1 MNKKIGVI
9 LAVALIALLAMG
21 TVSAGWFDFLGGGSS
36 DNKVTIGY
44 LPSDHDAA
52 LFVADQQGLYKAKGI
67 ETELVQFNNGG
78 DLMTAMASGKVDV
91 GYVGIS
97 PVLSSVEK
105 GVPVKVI
112 SAAQNEGSGIVIS
125 NNSGI
130 SSAADLN
137 GKNVATPGEAT
148 IQYVLLNYYLKNNGL
163 AMDKVN
169 SSAMKTPSINDAI
182 NTNTIDAGVTFQPF
196 VSTSEANGNK
206 VLATSKDILP
216 GHPCCVVVASQD
228 LIDKKPDTVKDI
240 VAIHENATKFI
251 NDNVKENA
259 SAVVDLLP
267 SDIVSN
273 KTVEANSLASFPFLS
288 GLNDTY
294 KANVDAF
301 MQLEVDLG
309 ILNNT
314 IPHEKLFW
322 EGK

>member
-1 MNKKIGVI
+1 MNKKIGII

-21 TVSAGWFDFLGGGSS
+21 SVSAGWFDFLGGDSG
-36 DNKVTIGY
+36 NKVTIGY
-44 LPSDHDAA
+44 LPSDHDSA
-52 LFVADQQGLYKAKGI
+52 LFVADAQGLYKEKGI

-105 GVPVKVI
+105 GVPVKII
-112 SAAQNEGSGIVIS
+112 SAAQNEGSGIIIS

-130 SSAADLN
+130 SSASDLS
-137 GKNVATPGEAT
+137 GKNIATPGEAS
-148 IQYVLLNYYLKNNGL
+148 IQYVLLNYYLNSTGL
-163 AMDKVN
+163 SMDKVN
-169 SSAMKTPSINDAI
+169 ASAMKTPSINDAI
-182 NTNTIDAGVTFQPF
+182 RTNTIDAGVTFQPF
-196 VSTSEANGNK
+196 VSSSEAAGNG
-206 VLATSKDILP
+206 VLARSSDILP
-216 GHPCCVVVASQD
+216 NHPCCVVVASQD
-228 LIDKKPDTVKDI
+228 LIDKHPDTVKNI
-240 VAIHENATKFI
+240 VAIHENATNFI
-251 NDNVKENA
+251 NDNVKNNA

-267 SDIVSN
+267 KDIVSDKN
-273 KTVEANSLASFPFLS
+273 VEANSLASFPFIS

-294 KANVDAF
+294 KANVDSF

-314 IPHEKLFW
+314 IPHDKLYW

>member
-137 GKNVATPGEAT
+137 GKNVATPGEAS
-148 IQYVLLNYYLKNNGL
+148 IQYVLLNLYLKNNGL
-163 AMDKVN
+163 SMDKVN
-169 SSAMKTPSINDAI
+169 ASAMKTPSINDAI

-206 VLATSKDILP
+206 VLATSNDILA

-228 LIDKKPDTVKDI
+228 IIDKKPDTVKDI

-259 SAVVDLLP
+259 SR
-267 SDIVSN
+267 SRFRYFKQYHS
-273 KTVEANSLASFPFLS
+273 T
-288 GLNDTY
+288 
-294 KANVDAF
+294 
-301 MQLEVDLG
+301 
-309 ILNNT
+309 
-314 IPHEKLFW
+314 
-322 EGK
+322 

>member
-1 MNKKIGVI
+1 MDKKILAIIAIVI
-9 LAVALIALLAMG
+9 IALVAVG
-21 TVSAGWFDFLGGGSS
+21 AYFATSGGSS
-36 DNKVTIGY
+36 DNVVRIGH
-44 LPSDHDAA
+44 LPSDHDTA
-52 LFVADQQGLYKAKGI
+52 LFVAQEKKMFEDQGL
-67 ETELVQFNNGG
+67 TVELTQFNNGG

-105 GVPVKVI
+105 GVPVKII
-112 SAAQNEGSGIVIS
+112 SAAQTEGSGIIIS
-125 NNSGI
+125 NHSGI
-130 SSAADLN
+130 NAAADLS
-137 GKNVATPGEAT
+137 GKNVATPGEAS
-148 IQYVLLNYYLKNNGL
+148 IQYALLSYYLKNNGL

-169 SSAMKTPSINDAI
+169 ASAMKTPSINDAI
-182 NTNTIDAGVTFQPF
+182 NANTLDAGVTFQPF
-196 VSTSEANGNK
+196 VSTSESNGNK
-206 VLATSKDILP
+206 VLATSHDILP

-251 NDNVKENA
+251 NDNVKNNPSE
-259 SAVVDLLP
+259 VVKLLP

-273 KTVEANSLASFPFLS
+273 KDVEAKSLASFPFIS
-288 GLNDTY
+288 GINDTY

-301 MQLEVDLG
+301 MKLEVDLG

-314 IPHEKLFW
+314 VPHEKLYW

>member
-1 MNKKIGVI
+1 MNKKIGII

-21 TVSAGWFDFLGGGSS
+21 SVSAGWFDFLGGDSG
-36 DNKVTIGY
+36 NKVTIGY
-44 LPSDHDAA
+44 LPSDHDSA
-52 LFVADQQGLYKAKGI
+52 LFVADAQGLYKQKGI

-105 GVPVKVI
+105 GVPVKII
-112 SAAQNEGSGIVIS
+112 SAAQNEGSGIIIS

-130 SSAADLN
+130 SSASDLS
-137 GKNVATPGEAT
+137 GKNIATPGEAS
-148 IQYVLLNYYLKNNGL
+148 IQYVLLNYYLNSTGL
-163 AMDKVN
+163 SMDKVN
-169 SSAMKTPSINDAI
+169 ASAMKTPSINDAI
-182 NTNTIDAGVTFQPF
+182 RTNTIDAGVTFQPF
-196 VSTSEANGNK
+196 VSSSEAAGNG
-206 VLATSKDILP
+206 VLARSSDILP
-216 GHPCCVVVASQD
+216 NHPCCVVVASQD
-228 LIDKKPDTVKDI
+228 LIDKHPDTVKNI
-240 VAIHENATKFI
+240 VAIHENATNFI
-251 NDNVKENA
+251 NDNVKNNA

-267 SDIVSN
+267 KDIVSDKN
-273 KTVEANSLASFPFLS
+273 VEANSLASFPFIS

-294 KANVDAF
+294 KANVDSF

-314 IPHEKLFW
+314 IPHDKLYW

>member
-130 SSAADLN
+130 TSAADLN
-137 GKNVATPGEAT
+137 GKNVATPGEAS
-148 IQYVLLNYYLKNNGL
+148 IQYVLLNLYLKNNGL
-163 AMDKVN
+163 SMDKVN
-169 SSAMKTPSINDAI
+169 ASAMKTPSINDAI

-206 VLATSKDILP
+206 VLATSNDILA

-228 LIDKKPDTVKDI
+228 IIDKKPDTVKDI